1 MSKEDFKFNCS
12 HFIAFE
18 GFRERLH
25 GHNYRISIKV
35 VGTNAIGKDDTTSF
49 NMYIIHAT
57 NCFTFDRC

>member
-35 VGTNAIGKDDTTSF
+35 IGTNAVGKDDTSSF
-49 NMYIIHAT
+49 NAYT
-57 NCFTFDRC
+57 LT

>member
-1 MSKEDFKFNCS
+1 MGEFEVYVSKEDFKFNCS

-35 VGTNAIGKDDTTSF
+35 TGANTIGMLLIVTYK
-49 NMYIIHAT
+49 I
-57 NCFTFDRC
+57 